1 VGRDQGGAII
11 VNKFFGV
18 ILNASMAVA
27 MNVNSCVSSFVT
39 NFQTAYRPQLVKSY
53 AAGDLVRLIQLF
65 FSSSKMSVF
74 LMSILSVP
82 VIINIE
88 YILSLWLGNVPDK
101 CGLLI
106 SILMVDS
113 FISAMFA
120 PFWMTI
126 FAMGN
131 IKRYQIVEGGFIL
144 LNVPLMYIAFKVG
157 LAIEWMYI
165 IRIAVVIALF
175 MYAIHYMRNKIE
187 FPLRRYIKEI
197 SIPSIIVFCIP
208 YTIVYLCGRYF
219 VGFEKL
225 LITSILF
232 VAIYLPLYFFIA
244 LSSTEKVNILLYIK
258 NYKKRLPI

>member
-1 VGRDQGGAII
+1 
-11 VNKFFGV
+11 
-18 ILNASMAVA
+18 
-27 MNVNSCVSSFVT
+27 
-39 NFQTAYRPQLVKSY
+39 
-53 AAGDLVRLIQLF
+53 
-65 FSSSKMSVF
+65 
-74 LMSILSVP
+74 
-82 VIINIE
+82 
-88 YILSLWLGNVPDK
+88 
-101 CGLLI
+101 
-106 SILMVDS
+106 
-113 FISAMFA
+113 
-120 PFWMTI
+120 
-126 FAMGN
+126 MGN